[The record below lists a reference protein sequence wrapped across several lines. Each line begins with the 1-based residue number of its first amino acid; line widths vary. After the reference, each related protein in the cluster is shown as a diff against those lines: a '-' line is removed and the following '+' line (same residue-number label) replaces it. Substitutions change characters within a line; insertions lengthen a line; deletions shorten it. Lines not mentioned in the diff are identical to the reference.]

1 MFKKT
6 TSLILALG
14 LLFFLIGCG
23 LREKVP
29 GERFL
34 PEDGMEMDKPA
45 SDEEGSENKTGLPG
59 EEEED
64 ALLLEELEQEIDE
77 LLNLLDEL
85 DELEESDLEF

>member
-6 TSLILALG
+6 TSLILTLG

-23 LREKVP
+23 LRERVS
-29 GERFL
+29 GERPL
-34 PEDGMEMDKPA
+34 PEDGIEKDKLG
-45 SDEEGSENKTGLPG
+45 SDKEGREDKNSLPG
-59 EEEED
+59 EEEEER
-64 ALLLEELEQEIDE
+64 LLLEELEQEIDE